1 MFCPPRLCFIKSLP
15 PMLHPTGLPGV
26 SCQQGVSIPPKSC
39 VNKLHEIAFTDY
51 PTNIYPWSC
60 SKLTRSKNASVAL
73 VVYWM
78 SVYLHRASGHLKLQG
93 RINKVSS
100 FKNRGGMS
108 RTTFISAPQGAPP
121 GQRKQWDLQKN
132 MNTKQLLQSLTCT
145 PPLTAHSTAICSSS
159 DMCIMHISIQQKT
172 TLSLCT
178 HCFLFFLI
186 YLFSSSA
193 YTQCNSVVCVC
204 VCFEICCYDQDLQAK
219 KKKKFS
225 LFLFPPPVSRSRCCS
240 HSSLCLCYRSNW

>member
-15 PMLHPTGLPGV
+15 PMLHPTELQGV
-26 SCQQGVSIPPKSC
+26 SCQQGISIPPKSC

-51 PTNIYPWSC
+51 LTNIYPWSH
-60 SKLTRSKNASVAL
+60 SKPTRSKNASMAL

-78 SVYLHRASGHLKLQG
+78 SVYLHRASGHLSCKAGSIKSHPLKTEAGWAELPLYLRHRELHLTRGNSETYRKTWIQ
-93 RINKVSS
+93 NSS
-100 FKNRGGMS
+100 
-108 RTTFISAPQGAPP
+108 
-121 GQRKQWDLQKN
+121 
-132 MNTKQLLQSLTCT
+132 
-145 PPLTAHSTAICSSS
+145 CSPWPVLHPSQCS
-159 DMCIMHISIQQKT
+159 H
-172 TLSLCT
+172 L
-178 HCFLFFLI
+178 FLFRYVCKAYIHTTKNNLI
-186 YLFSSSA
+186 FMHTLFFFIFIFYLFSSSA

-204 VCFEICCYDQDLQAK
+204 VCFKICCYDQDLQA